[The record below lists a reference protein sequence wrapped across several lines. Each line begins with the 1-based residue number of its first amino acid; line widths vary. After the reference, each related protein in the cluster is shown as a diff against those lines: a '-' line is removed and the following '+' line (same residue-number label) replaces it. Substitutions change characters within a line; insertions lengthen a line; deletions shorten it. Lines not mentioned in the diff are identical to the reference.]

1 MVKYRDPKVQI
12 APAYKN
18 VKRQTRSPQ
27 HSFQLKTKPF
37 QIQPFVIAPV
47 LPGETLTNAL
57 IQSRV
62 VTDPLLPPG
71 LVGWWTEYYLFY
83 VKLRDLD
90 FHNDPTLAVKDYE
103 TMVIDPTAGGSG
115 LHDAAAAWS
124 YHNYGIDFTK
134 ACTDCVTEWYFRDEG
149 ESASAATLDG
159 VPLAQITGKSWLDS
173 LTPASDKRD
182 KDVDMD
188 LDSDGDITVQESM
201 EARALWEAMR
211 EAGLEDMDY
220 EDYLRTF
227 GTKPEGQSDVATS
240 PNNFKPELLRYS
252 RNWTYPVNIV
262 DPATGIPATAASW
275 ACAFR
280 ADKMR
285 FFKEPGFVFGV
296 TVTRPKTYV
305 KEQDGA
311 LVGALDKMQYW
322 LPALL
327 HNNYEMAF
335 RNFDDAEGP
344 LKDTFTGTEASYW
357 VDMRD
362 LFIHGDQLINYD
374 PTTATNAVSCIT
386 AAGAKRYPSEATIT
400 ALFNDSTKKYVRQ
413 DGVCHLQIKGR
424 QRDRTPTGVAI

>member
-1 MVKYRDPKVQI
+1 MAKYRDPKVSV
-12 APAYKN
+12 APAYRAL
-18 VKRQTRSPQ
+18 KRQIRSPQ
-27 HSFQLKTKPF
+27 HPFQLRTRPF
-37 QIQPFVIAPV
+37 QIQPFVVAPV

-62 VTDPLLPPG
+62 VTDPLVPPG
-71 LVGWWTEYYLFY
+71 LVGWWTEYFLFF

-90 FHNDPTLAVKDYE
+90 FHEDPTGATKAYE
-103 TMVIDPTAGGSG
+103 QMVINPSAGGSG
-115 LHDAAAAWS
+115 IHDAAKAAN
-124 YHNYGIDFTK
+124 YHIYGVDWTQK
-134 ACTDCVTEWYFRDEG
+134 CLETVTEYYFRDQG
-149 ESASAATLDG
+149 ENWDAATLDTM
-159 VPLAQITGKSWLDS
+159 PLAQITGKSWLDS
-173 LTPASDKRD
+173 LTPASDLRD
-182 KDVDMD
+182 RDVDMD
-188 LDSDGDITVQESM
+188 MNLDGDITVQESL
-201 EARALWEAMR
+201 EAQQLWQAMR
-211 EAGLEDMDY
+211 DAGVEEMDY

-227 GTKPEGQSDVATS
+227 GTKMEGQADVSTS
-240 PNNFKPELLRYS
+240 PNLFKPELLRYS

-262 DPATGIPATAASW
+262 DPATGVPSTAASW
-275 ACAFR
+275 AIAFR
-280 ADKMR
+280 ADKAR

-305 KEQDGA
+305 KDQDGA

-344 LKDTFTGTEASYW
+344 VKDLFTGTEASYW

-362 LFIHGDQLINYD
+362 LFIHGDQLINFD
-374 PTTATNAVSCIT
+374 PANAASAVSCLT
-386 AAGAKRYPSEATIT
+386 AAGAKRYPDATT
-400 ALFNDSTKKYVRQ
+400 VDALFNGANKLIRQ